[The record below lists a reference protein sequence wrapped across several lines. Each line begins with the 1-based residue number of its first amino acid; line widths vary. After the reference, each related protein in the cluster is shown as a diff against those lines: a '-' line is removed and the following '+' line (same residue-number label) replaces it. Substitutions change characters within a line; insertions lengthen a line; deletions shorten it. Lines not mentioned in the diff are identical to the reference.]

1 MINTTLCY
9 VTQGDKVLMLHRVKK
24 ENDLNKDKW
33 IGIGGKFE
41 GSETPD
47 ECLLREAREE
57 TGLTLTSWRCRG
69 VVTFLS
75 QRWGGEYM
83 YLFTADGF
91 EGELKECDEGDLQWV
106 SREFLDRLPKW
117 EGDKIFLDL
126 LWQDAP
132 FFLLKLRYDDLEE
145 EHLAEAV
152 LNGKPLPLPYH
163 AEASREI

>member
-9 VTQGDKVLMLHRVKK
+9 ITRGDQVLMLHRVKK
-24 ENDLNKDKW
+24 EKDINKDKW

-41 GSETPD
+41 GEESPD

-57 TGLTLTSWRCRG
+57 TGLTLTSWQCRG

-75 QRWGGEYM
+75 DEYEGEFM

-91 EGELKECDEGDLQWV
+91 RGEIKECDEGDLQWV
-106 SREFLDRLPKW
+106 SRDFLDQLPKW

-132 FFLLKLRYDDLEE
+132 FFLLTLRYSGDRLT
-145 EHLAEAV
+145 EAI
-152 LNGKPLPLPYH
+152 LNGEK
-163 AEASREI
+163 IK

>member
-1 MINTTLCY
+1 MKNTTLCY
-9 VTQGDKVLMLHRVKK
+9 ITRGEEVLMLHRVKK
-24 ENDLNKDKW
+24 EKDINKDKW

-41 GSETPD
+41 GEESPE

-57 TGLTLTSWRCRG
+57 TGLTLTEWRCRG

-75 QRWGGEYM
+75 DGCEGEYM

-106 SREFLDRLPKW
+106 SREFIHRLPQW

-132 FFLLKLRYDDLEE
+132 FFLLKLRYRGDSLV
-145 EHLAEAV
+145 EAV
-152 LNGKPLPLPYH
+152 LNG
-163 AEASREI
+163 ETIR

>member
-9 VTQGDKVLMLHRVKK
+9 ITQADQVLMLHRVKK
-24 ENDLNKDKW
+24 EKDLNKDKW

-41 GSETPD
+41 GEEAPE
-47 ECLLREAREE
+47 ECLLREAKEE

-75 QRWGGEYM
+75 DEYEGEFM

-106 SREFLDRLPKW
+106 SRDFLDQLPKW

-132 FFLLKLRYDDLEE
+132 FFLLTLRYQGDKLV
-145 EHLAEAV
+145 EAV
-152 LNGKPLPLPYH
+152 LDGKKI
-163 AEASREI
+163 R